1 MLDNDKATFE
11 ELRTHL
17 KSIAQSF
24 LCDKAEDY
32 WSGVEVDHL
41 SDAKS
46 DLREIAATQPLNED
60 QHKVIIEALSVLSAA
75 QDRVLKGDAKPLL
88 DSLRGLA
95 GVSSEVLTGGS
106 TAVMTITN
114 GHNVSPTGVSTSILN
129 NDVGTTTPE
138 VTQSRHEGVTF
149 GILVSDLLAEKVMT
163 LKPASMRDL
172 ESTLRTVAK
181 HVPESGM
188 DLMSR
193 VAWLSVRDSMLA
205 GGLAASTINKAMTKA
220 KMLLDYGLMNN
231 RLTGRNPIE
240 RMKLTGA
247 ESSRKAFSE
256 EQLSILTGGLSSVAN
271 ANQRYLVAL
280 GAITGARIG
289 ELTQLTP
296 EDIVGTEGYT
306 CIDIN
311 ENNGKTV
318 KNKASVRVVPLTD
331 GAYGF
336 DLESFKEYVKGCP
349 AGKPLLSMTRDT
361 ASKWFNEV
369 YLKASLQDT
378 ENVSFH
384 SMRHS
389 MATTLKAA
397 GVSLTDSQGVLGH
410 SSQSITFE
418 LYGKGHAIKRLADA
432 LLVLPKGGTKGGME
446 VGQ

>member
-11 ELRTHL
+11 ELRVHL

-88 DSLRGLA
+88 ESLRGLA
-95 GVSSEVLTGGS
+95 GAGASM
-106 TAVMTITN
+106 AITKED
-114 GHNVSPTGVSTSILN
+114 NVSPTGVSAGGSTSILN
-129 NDVGTTTPE
+129 NDVGITTPE

-181 HVPESGM
+181 HVSESGM

-231 RLTGRNPIE
+231 RLTGRNPVE

-256 EQLSILTGGLSSVAN
+256 EQLSTLTGGLSSIAN

-296 EDIVGTEGYT
+296 EDIVVTEGYT

>member
-11 ELRTHL
+11 ELRVHL

-41 SDAKS
+41 ADAKS

-60 QHKVIIEALSVLSAA
+60 QHRVIIEALSVLSAA

-95 GVSSEVLTGGS
+95 GVSSGVP
-106 TAVMTITN
+106 TASMTFTKED
-114 GHNVSPTGVSTSILN
+114 NVSPTGVSTSILN
-129 NDVGTTTPE
+129 NDVGITTPE
-138 VTQSRHEGVTF
+138 VTQSRHEVVTF
-149 GILVSDLLAEKVMT
+149 GVLVSDLLAEKVMT

-181 HVPESGM
+181 HVSESGM

-256 EQLSILTGGLSSVAN
+256 EQLSTLTGGLSSVAN

-296 EDIVGTEGYT
+296 EDIVVTEGYT